1 MNSARDYAIDIEVF
15 THYVDEQSIPEQDRY
30 VFAYTI
36 SIRNSGRVGARL
48 LNRHWYITD
57 ANGKTEEVH
66 GEGVVG
72 EQPWLEPGEGFEYT
86 SGAVLPT
93 DLGTM
98 RGSYEMVADDGTH
111 FDAEIPAFTLT
122 IPRTLH

>member
-1 MNSARDYAIDIEVF
+1 MNTTHDYAIDIEVVSQ
-15 THYVDEQSIPEQDRY
+15 YLDEQSIPEQDQF

-36 SIRNSGRVGARL
+36 RIHNTGTVGARL
-48 LNRHWYITD
+48 LDRHWIITD

-72 EQPWLEPGEGFEYT
+72 ERPWLEPGDGFEYT
-86 SGAVLPT
+86 ASAVLPT

-98 RGSYEMVADDGTH
+98 SGSYGMLADDGTH
-111 FDAEIPAFTLT
+111 FDALIPAFTLT
-122 IPRTLH
+122 VPRTLH

>member
-1 MNSARDYAIDIEVF
+1 MNTARDYAIDIEVF
-15 THYVDEQSIPEQDRY
+15 TQYVDEQSIPEQDRY

-36 SIRNSGRVGARL
+36 SIRNSGKVGALL
-48 LNRHWYITD
+48 LNRHWFITD

-111 FDAEIPAFTLT
+111 FEAEIPMFMLT
-122 IPRTLH
+122 VPRTLH

>member
-1 MNSARDYAIDIEVF
+1 MNTARDYAIDIEVF
-15 THYVDEQSIPEQDRY
+15 TQYVDEQSIPEQEKF

-36 SIRNSGRVGARL
+36 SIRNSGTVGARL
-48 LNRHWYITD
+48 LSRHWVITD

-111 FDAEIPAFTLT
+111 FNAEIPMFTLT
-122 IPRTLH
+122 VPRTLH